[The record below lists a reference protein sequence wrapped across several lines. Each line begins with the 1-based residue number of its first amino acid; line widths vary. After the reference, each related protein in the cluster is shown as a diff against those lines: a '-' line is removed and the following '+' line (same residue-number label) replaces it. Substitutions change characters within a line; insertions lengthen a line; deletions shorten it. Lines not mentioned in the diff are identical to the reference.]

1 MIVRKSAGEIA
12 KIAAAGAILADCIDA
27 LTEAAAP
34 GVTTAELDRLAE
46 KFIRQ
51 HRGVPTFLG
60 YRGFPASICASP
72 NDMVVHGIPGKY
84 RAAEGDLLSIDVGV
98 TLEGYV
104 ADSAVTLPMGAVE
117 PEAQRLLDVTRES
130 LEAGIAECREGRRLG
145 DISHAV
151 QEVVEAAGFSVVRS
165 LVGHGVG
172 KEMHEDP
179 QIPNYGDPG
188 RGPRLEEGMVFAIE
202 PMVDAGAYDVVVAD
216 DGWAIHTADGSL
228 SAHFEHTVAVGKKG
242 PRVLTRR
249 RSERAARERR
259 QEQTRA
265 RASAGAPPPAAWF
278 VRHAVCGSMSGRCLS
293 TSGEYGEQRRS
304 H

>member
-27 LTEAAAP
+27 LTEAAVP

-46 KFIRQ
+46 KFIRR

-84 RAAEGDLLSIDVGV
+84 RVAEGDLLSIDVGV

-104 ADSAVTLPMGAVE
+104 ADSAVTLAMGAVE
-117 PEAQRLLDVTRES
+117 PEAARLLDVTRES
-130 LEAGIAECREGRRLG
+130 LEAGLAECREGRRLG

-228 SAHFEHTVAVGKKG
+228 SAHFEHTVAIGKKG

-249 RSERAARERR
+249 RSEKGGV
-259 QEQTRA
+259 
-265 RASAGAPPPAAWF
+265 AG
-278 VRHAVCGSMSGRCLS
+278 
-293 TSGEYGEQRRS
+293 
-304 H
+304 

>member
-1 MIVRKSAGEIA
+1 VIVRKSAGEIA

-27 LTEAAAP
+27 LTEAAVP
-34 GVTTAELDRLAE
+34 GITTADLDRMAE

-84 RAAEGDLLSIDVGV
+84 RVAEGDLLSIDVGV

-104 ADSAVTLPMGAVE
+104 ADSAVTLAMGAVE
-117 PEAQRLLDVTRES
+117 PEAARLLDVTRES
-130 LEAGIAECREGRRLG
+130 LEAGLAECREGRRLG

-202 PMVDAGAYDVVVAD
+202 PMVDAGVYDVVVAD

-228 SAHFEHTVAVGKKG
+228 SAHFEHTVAIGKKD

-249 RSERAARERR
+249 RSEKGGAA
-259 QEQTRA
+259 
-265 RASAGAPPPAAWF
+265 G
-278 VRHAVCGSMSGRCLS
+278 
-293 TSGEYGEQRRS
+293 
-304 H
+304 

>member
-1 MIVRKSAGEIA
+1 VIVRKSAGEIA
-12 KIAAAGAILADCIDA
+12 KIAAAGAILADCIDV
-27 LTEAAAP
+27 LTEAAVP
-34 GVTTAELDRLAE
+34 GVTTAELDRMAE

-84 RAAEGDLLSIDVGV
+84 RVSEGDLLSIDVGV
-98 TLEGYV
+98 TLDGYV

-117 PEAQRLLDVTRES
+117 PEALRLLDVTRES
-130 LEAGIAECREGRRLG
+130 LEAGLAECREGRRLG

-151 QEVVEAAGFSVVRS
+151 QEIVEAAGFSVVRS

-228 SAHFEHTVAVGKKG
+228 SAHFEHTVAIGKKG

-249 RSERAARERR
+249 RSEKG
-259 QEQTRA
+259 
-265 RASAGAPPPAAWF
+265 GAK
-278 VRHAVCGSMSGRCLS
+278 G
-293 TSGEYGEQRRS
+293 
-304 H
+304 

>member
-1 MIVRKSAGEIA
+1 MIVRKSSTEIA

-27 LTEAAAP
+27 LTEVAAP
-34 GVTTAELDRLAE
+34 GLTTAELDRVAE

-84 RAAEGDLLSIDVGV
+84 RVAEGDLLSLDVGV
-98 TLEGYV
+98 TLDGYV
-104 ADSAVTLPMGAVE
+104 ADSAVTLGMGAVE
-117 PEAQRLLDVTRES
+117 PEAQRLMDVTAES
-130 LEAGIAECREGRRLG
+130 LEAGLAECREGRRLG

-249 RSERAARERR
+249 RSER
-259 QEQTRA
+259 TG
-265 RASAGAPPPAAWF
+265 AGA
-278 VRHAVCGSMSGRCLS
+278 
-293 TSGEYGEQRRS
+293 
-304 H
+304 

>member
-1 MIVRKSAGEIA
+1 VIVRKSAGEIA

-27 LTEAAAP
+27 LAETAAP
-34 GVTTAELDRLAE
+34 GMTTAELDRLAE
-46 KFIRQ
+46 RFIRQ

-84 RAAEGDLLSIDVGV
+84 RVTEGDLLSLDVGV
-98 TLEGYV
+98 TLDGYV

-117 PEAQRLLDVTRES
+117 PEARRLLGVTAES
-130 LEAGIAECREGRRLG
+130 LEAGLAECREGRRLG

-249 RSERAARERR
+249 RSER
-259 QEQTRA
+259 
-265 RASAGAPPPAAWF
+265 SGAGA
-278 VRHAVCGSMSGRCLS
+278 
-293 TSGEYGEQRRS
+293 
-304 H
+304 